1 MSASLSARSRQVESL
16 ASPTLLPGAVSGG
29 AGAVPD
35 ESKDVDDELDDLL
48 RAAGLLERKPLP
60 EPSQLFDDGSASS
73 RDFAGEFD
81 AEAAAEEVVI
91 GLLPEEELA
100 AREKQLAAA
109 RAAEEAEAARKQA
122 AREQAVREK
131 EAAARLRIAQEA
143 KTLQSRLD
151 NRAVEAEAA
160 EAAGQATLHRA
171 FRAAEASLQS
181 KLEAQQA
188 LVAERY
194 GRLVPGRAAE
204 RELRIDWAKLP
215 QPVELRVLRVRAVK
229 NKLPSGRYV
238 MLCTL
243 YDRLGGN
250 PLRWTKI
257 GHNGGSSDGSRPGAT
272 TAVRHRGRFYD
283 TELPFNQ
290 CVYAVAPAAVDLQPS
305 HVFVFE
311 LFLLGG
317 RSQPMDRVVAWTALP
332 ACDRDFAVP
341 VGRFRLPLLR
351 GEVDLAVT
359 RYRGLED
366 AIAKDLDAWLGNL
379 YLETLLLPREA
390 VIGGVTHREF
400 DVALAASSAMLRL
413 RGEHRRPVR
422 PGLPGTDS
430 LAAAG
435 AASGLRLRRRGAGPG
450 AANDETLYLLRDG
463 AALSDDDDDDDDD
476 ASLHSEAGSDEE
488 AEAAKRTHHG
498 GGSTTARGN
507 GDDDAD
513 AGAQAE
519 DALLDAGFL
528 SPSSAWGAGAAAGLG
543 ASNAQRRK
551 AHAEQL
557 ARVQRDKQRNAEWTA
572 AQHLESN
579 DVLTEGPAVVADSVT
594 RGGVLALGQPR
605 SVRPAPPILASD
617 AAPAAAASIAAGGA
631 PATATAAAAGVLS
644 PVSRGVPPLAQ
655 PASSADATGTSA
667 PSPSPSPAG
676 GSGAGAAAD
685 QLRIRAPAAVHQAV
699 PGAAN
704 ARRTALGAAGMR
716 AAARGVTVT
725 GTGTGA
731 GAAGG
736 GSAPVPSLTSGA
748 AAASAGMRRTS
759 VGPTSS
765 AAASAAASAAGASA
779 LAPPPAST
787 GGVGS
792 SASAAPSTFS
802 YAVNKQEDRGL
813 RGSRVRESLR
823 KLRFL
828 RHELVAD
835 LSFGSALT
843 FDFWLQL
850 ALLLVALWLRIY
862 LHYLGQWFYLRILR
876 IPVYAFT
883 PLPYACTL
891 KYVADALPNE
901 VEIGAVLI
909 GPAFVI
915 ACFGIFAGIS
925 WLCQAVLGTFPE
937 IPSRFIAYF
946 GLAAML
952 DPPLIAIVDA
962 AAGRYDCA
970 ARFPACATDIAS
982 ALCECSE
989 GDAWKLPARFV
1000 AEEGSPV
1007 VGIVLTVFAY
1017 LVLMLL
1023 AGFGLYAYLLRLHLD
1038 GRMIDLFRRLHGEE
1052 DRFSI
1057 PHDFEVSPS
1066 ELQWIVSRAHRW
1078 RGPRGTTRRVAVC
1091 DYVLSDPLDPAFKET
1106 TSHLIIYHAGLDGS
1120 RELYRHFLRL
1130 PDGTLLEIFGSME
1143 RQLGIGGA
1151 AGAGALQELLLA
1163 HGARAGAAA
1172 GDEDGAEA
1180 AQTFFAGL

>member
-1 MSASLSARSRQVESL
+1 M
-16 ASPTLLPGAVSGG
+16 
-29 AGAVPD
+29 
-35 ESKDVDDELDDLL
+35 
-48 RAAGLLERKPLP
+48 
-60 EPSQLFDDGSASS
+60 
-73 RDFAGEFD
+73 
-81 AEAAAEEVVI
+81 
-91 GLLPEEELA
+91 
-100 AREKQLAAA
+100 
-109 RAAEEAEAARKQA
+109 
-122 AREQAVREK
+122 
-131 EAAARLRIAQEA
+131 
-143 KTLQSRLD
+143 
-151 NRAVEAEAA
+151 
-160 EAAGQATLHRA
+160 
-171 FRAAEASLQS
+171 
-181 KLEAQQA
+181 
-188 LVAERY
+188 
-194 GRLVPGRAAE
+194 
-204 RELRIDWAKLP
+204 
-215 QPVELRVLRVRAVK
+215 
-229 NKLPSGRYV
+229 
-238 MLCTL
+238 
-243 YDRLGGN
+243 
-250 PLRWTKI
+250 
-257 GHNGGSSDGSRPGAT
+257 
-272 TAVRHRGRFYD
+272 
-283 TELPFNQ
+283 
-290 CVYAVAPAAVDLQPS
+290 APAAVDLQPS

-317 RSQPMDRVVAWTALP
+317 RSQPMDRVVAWSALP
-332 ACDRDFAVP
+332 ACDRDFSVP
-341 VGRFRLPLLR
+341 VGRFRLPMLR

-366 AIAKDLDAWLGNL
+366 AIARDLDAWLGNL

-390 VIGGVTHREF
+390 VIGGVHHREF
-400 DVALAASSAMLRL
+400 DIALAASSAMLRL

-430 LAAAG
+430 LARPG
-435 AASGLRLRRRGAGPG
+435 LSSGLRLRRRGAGAG
-450 AANDETLYLLRDG
+450 RNG
-463 AALSDDDDDDDDD
+463 AALNEEAVPLVRDASALDDNDDDDDDDD
-476 ASLHSEAGSDEE
+476 ASLHSDIGSDEE
-488 AEAAKRTHHG
+488 AEAARRAHHG
-498 GGSTTARGN
+498 GGSATGAGAGG
-507 GDDDAD
+507 GDDDD

-528 SPSSAWGAGAAAGLG
+528 SPSAAWGTGIGPAASA
-543 ASNAQRRK
+543 AQRKK
-551 AHAEQL
+551 AQAEQL
-557 ARVQRDKQRNAEWTA
+557 ARVQRDKQRSAEWTA
-572 AQHLESN
+572 AQQLES
-579 DVLTEGPAVVADSVT
+579 DDIVTEGPAIVADSVT

-605 SVRPAPPILASD
+605 SVRPAPAS
-617 AAPAAAASIAAGGA
+617 AAAAAAASAA
-631 PATATAAAAGVLS
+631 
-644 PVSRGVPPLAQ
+644 VSRGVPPLAVSASAQ
-655 PASSADATGTSA
+655 PTSASASIPPAAGASS
-667 PSPSPSPAG
+667 
-676 GSGAGAAAD
+676 GAASGGLASNSD
-685 QLRIRAPAAVHQAV
+685 QLRTRAPATLQQAI

-704 ARRTALGAAGMR
+704 ARRAALGAAGLR
-716 AAARGVTVT
+716 AAARGIT
-725 GTGTGA
+725 GSGA
-731 GAAGG
+731 GASSVGVTTGAN
-736 GSAPVPSLTSGA
+736 GSTP
-748 AAASAGMRRTS
+748 AASAGMRRTS
-759 VGPTSS
+759 IAPT
-765 AAASAAASAAGASA
+765 AAMQSPGTGTGAGAGAMA
-779 LAPPPAST
+779 LSTPAPPAST
-787 GGVGS
+787 GAVGS

-813 RGSRVRESLR
+813 RGARVRESLR

-862 LHYLGQWFYLRILR
+862 LHYLGQWLYLRVLR
-876 IPVYAFT
+876 IPVYSFT

-891 KYVADALPNE
+891 KYVSDALPNE
-901 VEIGAVLI
+901 VEIGAVLV

-915 ACFGIFAGIS
+915 ACFGLFAGIS

-946 GLAAML
+946 GLAAVL
-952 DPPLIAIVDA
+952 DPPFIAIVDA
-962 AAGRYDCA
+962 AAGRFDCTS
-970 ARFPACATDIAS
+970 RFPACAADIAS
-982 ALCECSE
+982 AACECSE

-1000 AEEGSPV
+1000 ADEGSPV

-1052 DRFSI
+1052 DRFSV

>member
-1 MSASLSARSRQVESL
+1 M
-16 ASPTLLPGAVSGG
+16 
-29 AGAVPD
+29 
-35 ESKDVDDELDDLL
+35 
-48 RAAGLLERKPLP
+48 
-60 EPSQLFDDGSASS
+60 
-73 RDFAGEFD
+73 
-81 AEAAAEEVVI
+81 
-91 GLLPEEELA
+91 
-100 AREKQLAAA
+100 
-109 RAAEEAEAARKQA
+109 
-122 AREQAVREK
+122 
-131 EAAARLRIAQEA
+131 
-143 KTLQSRLD
+143 
-151 NRAVEAEAA
+151 
-160 EAAGQATLHRA
+160 
-171 FRAAEASLQS
+171 
-181 KLEAQQA
+181 
-188 LVAERY
+188 
-194 GRLVPGRAAE
+194 
-204 RELRIDWAKLP
+204 
-215 QPVELRVLRVRAVK
+215 
-229 NKLPSGRYV
+229 
-238 MLCTL
+238 
-243 YDRLGGN
+243 
-250 PLRWTKI
+250 
-257 GHNGGSSDGSRPGAT
+257 
-272 TAVRHRGRFYD
+272 
-283 TELPFNQ
+283 
-290 CVYAVAPAAVDLQPS
+290 
-305 HVFVFE
+305 
-311 LFLLGG
+311 
-317 RSQPMDRVVAWTALP
+317 
-332 ACDRDFAVP
+332 
-341 VGRFRLPLLR
+341 
-351 GEVDLAVT
+351 
-359 RYRGLED
+359 
-366 AIAKDLDAWLGNL
+366 
-379 YLETLLLPREA
+379 
-390 VIGGVTHREF
+390 
-400 DVALAASSAMLRL
+400 
-413 RGEHRRPVR
+413 
-422 PGLPGTDS
+422 
-430 LAAAG
+430 
-435 AASGLRLRRRGAGPG
+435 
-450 AANDETLYLLRDG
+450 
-463 AALSDDDDDDDDD
+463 
-476 ASLHSEAGSDEE
+476 
-488 AEAAKRTHHG
+488 
-498 GGSTTARGN
+498 
-507 GDDDAD
+507 
-513 AGAQAE
+513 
-519 DALLDAGFL
+519 
-528 SPSSAWGAGAAAGLG
+528 
-543 ASNAQRRK
+543 
-551 AHAEQL
+551 
-557 ARVQRDKQRNAEWTA
+557 
-572 AQHLESN
+572 
-579 DVLTEGPAVVADSVT
+579 
-594 RGGVLALGQPR
+594 
-605 SVRPAPPILASD
+605 
-617 AAPAAAASIAAGGA
+617 
-631 PATATAAAAGVLS
+631 
-644 PVSRGVPPLAQ
+644 
-655 PASSADATGTSA
+655 
-667 PSPSPSPAG
+667 
-676 GSGAGAAAD
+676 
-685 QLRIRAPAAVHQAV
+685 
-699 PGAAN
+699 
-704 ARRTALGAAGMR
+704 
-716 AAARGVTVT
+716 
-725 GTGTGA
+725 
-731 GAAGG
+731 
-736 GSAPVPSLTSGA
+736 
-748 AAASAGMRRTS
+748 
-759 VGPTSS
+759 
-765 AAASAAASAAGASA
+765 
-779 LAPPPAST
+779 
-787 GGVGS
+787 
-792 SASAAPSTFS
+792 
-802 YAVNKQEDRGL
+802 

-901 VEIGAVLI
+901 VEVGAVLI

-925 WLCQAVLGTFPE
+925 WLCQVVLGTFPE

-970 ARFPACATDIAS
+970 ARFPACAADIAS